1 MLYGTNNHKISNCQ
15 YLISNERRRH
25 FEIFTLDIL
34 LEIRNW
40 ILEINNRKNMK
51 MNKKIVIPFALTTI
65 ALCSLSFYAG
75 MQFAGGQ
82 NTDKRAQF
90 AGQFGDMPNG
100 AKTGTNVQ
108 RMRGGG
114 MGMVSGEI
122 LSKDEKSITVKDR
135 TGGSKIV
142 FLGAST
148 EVMKSAVGTL
158 DDLAIGTD
166 VITNGTP
173 NADGSITATTVQIR
187 PESQGFGT
195 PGGIPTGTPK
205 AQ

>member
-1 MLYGTNNHKISNCQ
+1 
-15 YLISNERRRH
+15 
-25 FEIFTLDIL
+25 
-34 LEIRNW
+34 
-40 ILEINNRKNMK
+40 MK

-122 LSKDEKSITVKDR
+122 LSKDAKSITVKDR
-135 TGGSKIV
+135 TGGSKII

-148 EVMKSAVGTL
+148 EVMKSSVGTM
-158 DDLAIGTD
+158 DDLAVGAN

-173 NADGSITATTVQIR
+173 NSDGSITATTVQIR
-187 PESQGFGT
+187 PEGQGFGT
-195 PGGIPTGTPK
+195 PGGVPTGAPK